1 MSEKKY
7 QICNRCVM
15 DTSDPEIT
23 FDKEGNCNH
32 CIDFIES
39 TSKKVYL
46 GEKTDKE
53 LAEIVKT
60 IKQKGKKNEF
70 DCLIGVSGGIDSSY
84 VAYLVKELGLRP
96 LAVHM
101 DNGWNSEEAVNNIK
115 NICKKLNIE
124 YQSYVL
130 DWETFKDV
138 QLAVLKSSIVEVEI
152 PTDVAIPAALHKIA
166 AENNIK
172 YIISGGNFATEG
184 ILPDKWFYNAKDL
197 TLLKA
202 IYKKYGTKSLNKF
215 PSFDWKKEI
224 YYKYF
229 HGVRMV
235 YLLNYVDY
243 NKDEAM
249 NLLKDKLG
257 WKYYGGKHYE
267 SKFTG
272 FAQSYI
278 QPVKFNVDYRRATF
292 STQICMGTMTREE
305 ALEQLK
311 NKPYNEAQIENEIA
325 YVAKKLDLP
334 VDEFKKIIAA
344 PAKSYKDYPNDEK
357 KLKFIYDI
365 YRKYFAK
372 KLTD

>member
-32 CIDFIES
+32 CIDFLES

-202 IYKKYGTKSLNKF
+202 IYKEYGTKSLNKF